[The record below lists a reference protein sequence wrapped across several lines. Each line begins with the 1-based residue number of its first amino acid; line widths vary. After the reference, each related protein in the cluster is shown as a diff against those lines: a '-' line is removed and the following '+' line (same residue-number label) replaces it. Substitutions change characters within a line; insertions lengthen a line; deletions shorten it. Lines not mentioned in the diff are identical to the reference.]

1 MMKRNRILTVLALS
15 ALALLPARA
24 TTSSASRGAGADDRQ
39 TLLKAALKGVHVE
52 LRAGVLIGGTSPLP
66 LPREIRSIESYNP
79 TFCTSF
85 EGAVEKDFE
94 RSPWGVKLGVR
105 LETKGMR
112 TRARVKNYH
121 MEMTADDGGYM
132 VGAWTGHVST
142 KVRNA
147 NLTFPILATYDIGTR
162 WTLSAGPYV
171 SWMFD
176 GEFSGSAYDGYLRH
190 VDPTGEKVEV
200 TRASYDF
207 SDDLRHFQWG
217 AQVGAQWRAY
227 KHLAVYADLEW
238 GFNNIFPSDFTSVT
252 FALYPIYA
260 NVGFT
265 YIF

>member
-1 MMKRNRILTVLALS
+1 MTKKFIHHIMAVLMLAAVPAAGRAQNRQ
-15 ALALLPARA
+15 PAGGEES
-24 TTSSASRGAGADDRQ
+24 T

-52 LRAGVLIGGTSPLP
+52 LRAGVLIGGTSPMP
-66 LPREIRSIESYNP
+66 LPREIRIESYNP
-79 TFCTSF
+79 TLCTSF
-85 EGAVEKDFE
+85 EGAVQKSFE
-94 RSPWGVKLGVR
+94 QSPWGVKLGVR

-112 TRARVKNYH
+112 TQARVKNYH

-132 VGAWTGHVST
+132 VGAWTGHVTT
-142 KVRNA
+142 KVRNTS
-147 NLTFPILATYDIGTR
+147 LTFPVLATYSLGER
-162 WTLSAGPYV
+162 WTLSAGPYL

-176 GEFSGSAYDGYLRH
+176 GEFTGSAFDGYLRH
-190 VDPTGEKVEV
+190 TDPTGDKAEV
-200 TRASYDF
+200 SRASYDF
-207 SDDLRHFQWG
+207 SDDLRHFEWG

-238 GFNNIFPSDFTSVT
+238 GFNNIFPSDFQSVT

>member
-1 MMKRNRILTVLALS
+1 MTKKFIHHIMAVLMLAAVPAAGRAQNRQ
-15 ALALLPARA
+15 PAGGEES
-24 TTSSASRGAGADDRQ
+24 T

-52 LRAGVLIGGTSPLP
+52 LRAGVLIGGTSPMP

-79 TFCTSF
+79 TLCTSF
-85 EGAVEKDFE
+85 EGAVQKSFE
-94 RSPWGVKLGVR
+94 QSPWGVKLGVR

-112 TRARVKNYH
+112 TQARVKNYH

-132 VGAWTGHVST
+132 VGAWTGHVTT
-142 KVRNA
+142 KVRNTS
-147 NLTFPILATYDIGTR
+147 LTFPVLATYSLGER
-162 WTLSAGPYV
+162 WTLSAGPYL

-176 GEFSGSAYDGYLRH
+176 GEFTGSAFDGYLRH
-190 VDPTGEKVEV
+190 TNPTGDKAEV
-200 TRASYDF
+200 SRASYDF
-207 SDDLRHFQWG
+207 SDDLRHFEWG

-238 GFNNIFPSDFTSVT
+238 GFNNIFPSDFQSVT

>member
-1 MMKRNRILTVLALS
+1 MKRNRILTVLALS

-66 LPREIRSIESYNP
+66 LPREIRGIESYNP

-190 VDPTGEKVEV
+190 VDPTGERVEV

>member
-1 MMKRNRILTVLALS
+1 MKRNRILTVLALS

-66 LPREIRSIESYNP
+66 LPREIRGIESYNP

-176 GEFSGSAYDGYLRH
+176 GEFSGSAFDGYLRH
-190 VDPTGEKVEV
+190 VDPTGERVEV

>member
-66 LPREIRSIESYNP
+66 LPREIRGIESYNP

-94 RSPWGVKLGVR
+94 RSPWGVKFGVR

>member
-66 LPREIRSIESYNP
+66 LPREIRGIESYNP

>member
-1 MMKRNRILTVLALS
+1 MKRNRILTVLALL

-66 LPREIRSIESYNP
+66 LPREIRGIESYNP

-190 VDPTGEKVEV
+190 VDPTGERVEV